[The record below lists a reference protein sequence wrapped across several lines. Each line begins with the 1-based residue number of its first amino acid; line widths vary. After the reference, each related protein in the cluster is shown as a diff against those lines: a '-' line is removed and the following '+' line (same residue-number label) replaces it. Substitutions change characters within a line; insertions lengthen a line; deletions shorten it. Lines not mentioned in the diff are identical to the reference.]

1 MPALRITPRQV
12 PFRAAA
18 EWCAAQALLA
28 PDALELQQ
36 DLQRSRHLG
45 YILLAFGSTFEQSG
59 KLPPAELRSVF
70 LRQM

>member
-28 PDALELQQ
+28 PDALELQHT
-36 DLQRSRHLG
+36 LQRSRYLG
-45 YILLAFGSTFEQSG
+45 YILPAFSGTLAQFGQ
-59 KLPPAELRSVF
+59 AAAR
-70 LRQM
+70 